1 MPLRKESLKVSKTLV
16 LSRSGMLPIVAKILP
31 INPFAADREANLP
44 HPLPDLT
51 KTGQS
56 VPRPGDGFTRIFS

>member
-1 MPLRKESLKVSKTLV
+1 LLR
-16 LSRSGMLPIVAKILP
+16 ILP

-56 VPRPGDGFTRIFS
+56 VPRPGDRFTRIVS